1 MSRGTRRSSGWMVLE
16 QLQDGA
22 PSVLFDAGNTRTFS
36 QLRRRSSFNSAGV
49 TDAVLK
55 AATATKLNGLPLD
68 GRTALP
74 DGTGVRYAV
83 RPVFGPLDEVYGCQV
98 WLGAIDEE
106 ILPTR
111 NVEAFSFDM
120 ATNLTHHGPGV
131 DLNILSVDSLASSRP
146 SHDNIFSFYD
156 NFPRQPELGR
166 YIESVRES
174 ACRTEF
180 QADISLTDGR
190 GIGRNIHAS
199 MINVHHHDDGR
210 TELRGI
216 LHEITDVRPHTTNYA
231 LSVAKRFAVQSDA
244 GVGRAL
250 IDLTTGIALDWI
262 NPPTGSLQP
271 WNREIPQFTV
281 RGQQASMN
289 LRDRVRSEGSL
300 YVEFQ
305 TQVKFDSIG
314 DRWIDIIIGYEHH
327 GDNQGLMTVRDAKAV
342 LAHEMS
348 TNLEAQGERN
358 DCYGVH

>member
-1 MSRGTRRSSGWMVLE
+1 MSRDTRRSSGWMLLE
-16 QLQDGA
+16 LLQDGA
-22 PSVLFDAGNTRTFS
+22 VSVLFEAGNSRTFS

-55 AATATKLNGLPLD
+55 AATATKRSGLPCD

-74 DGTGVRYAV
+74 DGSEVRYAV

-98 WLGAIDEE
+98 WLGAVDEE
-106 ILPTR
+106 ILPAR

-156 NFPRQPELGR
+156 NFPRQPDLGL
-166 YIESVRES
+166 YIESIREG
-174 ACRTEF
+174 APRREF

-210 TELRGI
+210 TELRGV
-216 LHEITDVRPHTTNYA
+216 LHEITDIRPHTTNYA
-231 LSVAKRFAVQSDA
+231 LSVAKRFAVQSDP

-262 NPPTGSLQP
+262 NPPTGSLLP

-289 LRDRVRSEGSL
+289 LRNRVLQDSSL

-305 TQVKFDSIG
+305 TQVKFDSTG

-327 GDNQGLMTVRDAKAV
+327 GDNQGLMTVRDATTV
-342 LAHEMS
+342 LAQSFS
-348 TNLEAQGERN
+348 TTS
-358 DCYGVH
+358 

>member
-1 MSRGTRRSSGWMVLE
+1 MSRDSRRSPGWLLLE
-16 QLQDGA
+16 LLHNGR

-36 QLRRRSSFNSAGV
+36 QLHRRHSFNGAGV
-49 TDAVLK
+49 TAVVLK
-55 AATATKLNGLPLD
+55 AATATKMNGLPID

-74 DGTGVRYAV
+74 DGSDVRYAV

-98 WLGAIDEE
+98 WLGGIREE
-106 ILPTR
+106 ILPAR

-120 ATNLTHHGPGV
+120 STNLTHHGPGV

-156 NFPRQPELGR
+156 NFPRQRDLGL
-166 YIESVRES
+166 YIESIRQG
-174 ACRTEF
+174 APRTEF

-199 MINVHHHDDGR
+199 MVNVYRHDDNR
-210 TELRGI
+210 TELRGL
-216 LHEITDVRPHTTNYA
+216 LHEVTDVRPHTTNYA
-231 LSVAKRFAVQSDA
+231 LSVAKRFAAQNDP

-262 NPPTGSLQP
+262 NAPTGRLEP
-271 WNREIPQFTV
+271 WNQEIPQFTV

-289 LRDRVRSEGSL
+289 LRNRVLNEDSV

-305 TQVKFDSIG
+305 TQVKFDSTG
-314 DRWIDIIIGYEHH
+314 DRWVDIVIGYEHH
-327 GDNQGLMTVRDAKAV
+327 GDNQGLMTVRDAQSV
-342 LAHEMS
+342 S
-348 TNLEAQGERN
+348 AQSVS
-358 DCYGVH
+358 YT